1 MEPQLFRIDDRLIH
15 GQVVLGWAK
24 RLKSKCILLCDNN
37 ISSSSWEKELY
48 LTCVSDDLK
57 ALVYN
62 VNETCEYIN
71 SKVDELKNTIILVN
85 SPKVVFTLIECGYKP
100 NTINVGGLHF
110 MGERKEYL
118 PYVFM
123 DQSEI
128 SDFSNLMKQNISIYC
143 QDVPTGKKYL
153 FQDLLSQ

>member
-24 RLKSKCILLCDNN
+24 PLKTKCILLCDND
-37 ISSSSWEKELY
+37 IATSSWEKELY
-48 LTCVSDDLK
+48 LTCVSDGLK
-57 ALVYN
+57 ALVFD
-62 VNETCEYIN
+62 VNQTCEYIFN
-71 SKVDELKNTIILVN
+71 KDDEVKNTIILVK
-85 SPKVVFTLIECGYKP
+85 SPKVVFTLMECGYKP
-100 NTINVGGLHF
+100 NTINIGGLHY

-118 PYVFM
+118 PYVYM

-128 SDFSNLMKQNISIYC
+128 SDFSALMKLDISIYC

-153 FQDLLSQ
+153 FQDLISQ